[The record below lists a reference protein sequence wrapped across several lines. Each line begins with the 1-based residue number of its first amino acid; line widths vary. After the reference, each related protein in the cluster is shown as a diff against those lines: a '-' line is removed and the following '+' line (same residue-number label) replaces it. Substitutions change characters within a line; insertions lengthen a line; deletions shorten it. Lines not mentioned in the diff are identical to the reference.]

1 MKKYSAELNGL
12 MDGLGLSEFI
22 TDVPCSTSVSP
33 YLNSLSGWNNGKL
46 FKNFCYYSFD
56 ISQKL

>member
-1 MKKYSAELNGL
+1 

-33 YLNSLSGWNNGKL
+33 YLNSHSGWNNGKL
-46 FKNFCYYSFD
+46 FKNFCIIHFH